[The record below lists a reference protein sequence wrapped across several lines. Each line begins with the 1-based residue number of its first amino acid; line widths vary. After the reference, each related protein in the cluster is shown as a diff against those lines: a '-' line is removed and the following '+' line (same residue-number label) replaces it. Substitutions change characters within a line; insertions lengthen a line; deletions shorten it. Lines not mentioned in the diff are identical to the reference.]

1 MLLGSSCSGDPI
13 YSLKLYNPYSGSLH
27 NVPKTAPDDEGVQTI
42 VPERSSVLGQN
53 GPNTVPI
60 ITYETPEDTA
70 GRLLHRR
77 WKGSGSRRYFKL
89 DKGQSLPSGL
99 GIKHDSNMER
109 LSEKDLNRWTRAT
122 VSMRQEPEKYSPNK
136 DLRTPKN
143 CLQVRSEN
151 LGETGFNVKGFQE
164 GFIDNLSEDPL
175 FWVMLIALPIV
186 YGSVHLAAWN
196 FDFPTKV
203 EKIMWRVACALVA
216 GGIPCSLL
224 IFYITIVS
232 SFVLVLLWE
241 LAQPQVEWM
250 NYLSAPFSEFFLIKP
265 KLDPTPQK
273 FYQHLLHLVGW
284 IVASGIFLVVLLS
297 LTLYFGA
304 RLFIIIESFI
314 SVRRLPLGVF
324 ITVNWSDYI
333 PHL

>member
-1 MLLGSSCSGDPI
+1 LQKPLDILDPTIVDASRFPNELALMLLGSSCSGDP
-13 YSLKLYNPYSGSLH
+13 
-27 NVPKTAPDDEGVQTI
+27 
-42 VPERSSVLGQN
+42 
-53 GPNTVPI
+53 
-60 ITYETPEDTA
+60 EDTA
-70 GRLLHRR
+70 GRLLHCQ
-77 WKGSGSRRYFKL
+77 WEDSGSRRYFNL
-89 DKGQSLPSGL
+89 GKGQSLPSGL
-99 GIKHDSNMER
+99 GIEHNSFTT

-136 DLRTPKN
+136 VLRTPKN
-143 CLQVRSEN
+143 CLRVRSEN
-151 LGETGFNVKGFQE
+151 LRDTGFNFKGFQE
-164 GFIDNLSEDPL
+164 GFIDNLGEDPL

-216 GGIPCSLL
+216 GGIPGGFL
-224 IFYITIVS
+224 ILDIIMHNIY
-232 SFVLVLLWE
+232 VLVFLWE
-241 LAQPQVEWM
+241 RAQLQG
-250 NYLSAPFSEFFLIKP
+250 
-265 KLDPTPQK
+265 
-273 FYQHLLHLVGW
+273 FYQYLLRLVGR
-284 IVASGIFLVVLLS
+284 IAAFGIFLGISLVVLLS